1 MQNHS
6 DPYVASCPVGC
17 NAPLQDTTIR
27 VAEGAL
33 RRCTGCGQLL
43 SRASETR
50 YSETMAQFDA
60 GQRYADFNEDT
71 DKTAAYGLAALVGG
85 GLAAKSGLLA
95 KLALLLAKG
104 WKLVLFA
111 GIGLVAL
118 FGKMRGKNKD
128 GSGTVR

>member
-1 MQNHS
+1 MNA
-6 DPYVASCPVGC
+6 VADVADLQRV
-17 NAPLQDTTIR
+17 NAGM
-27 VAEGAL
+27 AEVL
-33 RRCTGCGQLL
+33 
-43 SRASETR
+43 
-50 YSETMAQFDA
+50 TMAQFDA